1 MLLLLLLL
9 WRVMERLLLIL
20 LQKLG
25 RLGQPKLRRGAG
37 RFRVVVLGHNDRP
50 GRREDARRIVQ
61 CVGSGA

>member
-37 RFRVVVLGHNDRP
+37 RFRVMVLGHND
-50 GRREDARRIVQ
+50 
-61 CVGSGA
+61 